1 MRKLKITV
9 AVLVVLFAC
18 QAVFAG
24 FVPVQKAD
32 PAVTAR
38 LAEYCD
44 ILRNLGS
51 KQKNPVAFFYGLAS
65 GSDEAIGKYIAGS
78 GSPGYESVTTMDE
91 LALIFPRG
99 VEESSEADA
108 FRRAALHLAVYASRY
123 GMDTALIQ
131 EAKADFRIVGYKY
144 LVTVEGNKVKFDF
157 IDIYSED
164 DLKAIGYYLRAAA
177 HAGEEILFPEYGEID
192 IVTSGITE
200 FGFRQLAAFAR
211 SLMYSLIYD
220 PVV

>member
-32 PAVTAR
+32 SAVTAR

-157 IDIYSED
+157 IDIYSDAE
-164 DLKAIGYYLRAAA
+164 LKDIAKRLAAFVPGVVAIS
-177 HAGEEILFPEYGEID
+177 FPEYGEID
-192 IVTSGITE
+192 ITTTGITD
-200 FGFRQLAAFAR
+200 FGFRLFVAKAR
-211 SLMYSLIYD
+211 SLMYSLIFN
-220 PVV
+220 